1 MNEDLN
7 QAMLNAIN
15 SERKIDRRWRNIRF
29 FISLAFFIILVF
41 FIAIPDSIEPT
52 KHEKTPYVAK
62 VSLTGVI
69 LPKTNFSANA
79 IAPLLLDAFK
89 DPKAKGVLLEINSP
103 GGSPVQASIIHD
115 QILFLKKKYHKKV
128 VVLGDDSLASGAY
141 LIATAADKIYT
152 NKDTVTGSIGVIM
165 NSFGLTDAIK
175 KLGITRRVYTS
186 GNNKNRLDPFKPAS
200 QADIEK
206 IKSILNVTH
215 QNFIQD
221 VVNGRKNKLNG
232 NPKELFSGDFWVG
245 EQAVKL
251 GLIDGIG
258 NQWEILQKEF
268 NVNRVKNYSL
278 KPSLL
283 EQLSGN
289 IETALHLPTMS
300 EASPLLAQYPQ

>member
-29 FISLAFFIILVF
+29 FISLAFFIILIF
-41 FIAIPDSIEPT
+41 FIAMPHSIEPT

-69 LPKTNFSANA
+69 LPKTNYSANA

-115 QILFLKKKYHKKV
+115 QILFLKKKYRKKV

-186 GNNKNRLDPFKPAS
+186 GDNKNRLDPFKPAS
-200 QADIEK
+200 QADIDK

-232 NPKELFSGDFWVG
+232 DPKELFSGDFWVG

-278 KPSLL
+278 KPSLI
-283 EQLSGN
+283 EQLSGH